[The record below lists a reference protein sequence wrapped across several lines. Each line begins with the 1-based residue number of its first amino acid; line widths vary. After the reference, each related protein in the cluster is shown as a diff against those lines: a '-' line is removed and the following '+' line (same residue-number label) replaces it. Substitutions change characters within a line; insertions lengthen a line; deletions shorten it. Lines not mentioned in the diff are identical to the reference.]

1 MPEPKK
7 VEIKQVLEDLEASEL
22 AFILTDKTNNIRRA
36 ETIIYDYNHRPNTS
50 NRVFWPLAGV
60 A

>member
-1 MPEPKK
+1 M
-7 VEIKQVLEDLEASEL
+7 EIKQVLEDLEASEL

-50 NRVFWPLAGV
+50 NRFFGH
-60 A
+60 